1 MIQQQHSAEFRERI
15 TEAALRPLQRNDR
28 GYWVIVSVL
37 AVMVG
42 GAFVAWLN
50 QLSAGLGA
58 AGYSDSAFWGIYEA
72 NLVAFIGVSYGG
84 ALVSAILRLTR
95 ARWRAPITRIAEAM
109 ALFSLLAGMAFAVIH
124 LGRPERLW
132 MLLVRPNISSPLV
145 WDFAAVMTYLL
156 TTLIFLYLPL
166 IPDIALLRDRYQQR
180 PGPRY
185 RFYRALAMNWQ
196 DLPEQHRILQ
206 AGTLAIAILIIP
218 IAVVVHSVLSWAFAV
233 TGRPGWDSTIF
244 APYFVVAA
252 LFSGIATVVLVVGFF
267 RHGYHLQDQITIQ
280 HFRYLGYLLLVL
292 DLLYLYF
299 TFTELLTEGYVGN
312 DAVVPVLQATLLGQY
327 APFFWFFVI
336 GGGIVP
342 LLLVALPRTRTIS
355 GIVTAAVLVVTAMW
369 LKRLIIVVPTV
380 AHPLI
385 AGSWG
390 SFQPTW
396 TSGAITLGAAA
407 SIPLFLMLFFK
418 LFPVL
423 AIYEMEEIADE
434 VRTDEA
440 QAAGRASFQPVHA
453 QSGGIAS

>member
-1 MIQQQHSAEFRERI
+1 VIQHDHSPEFRERL
-15 TEAALRPLQRNDR
+15 TEAALRPLRHNAP
-28 GYWVIVSVL
+28 GFWVLVTVL
-37 AVMVG
+37 ALMVA
-42 GAFVAWLN
+42 GAFAAWMV
-50 QLSAGLGA
+50 QLDAGLGT

-95 ARWRAPITRIAEAM
+95 ARWRAPITRLAEAM

-132 MLLVRPNISSPLV
+132 LLVTRPNISSPLV
-145 WDFAAVMTYLL
+145 WDFAAVMTYLVA
-156 TTLIFLYLPL
+156 TLIFLYLPL
-166 IPDIALLRDRYQQR
+166 IPDIALLRDQFRSK
-180 PGPRY
+180 GGWRY
-185 RFYRALAMNWQ
+185 RLYSALAVQWE
-196 DLPEQHRILQ
+196 DLPEQRRLLHS
-206 AGTLAIAILIIP
+206 GTLAMAILIIP
-218 IAVVVHSVLSWAFAV
+218 IAVLVHSVLSWAFAV

-252 LFSGIATVVLVVGFF
+252 LFSGIATVILVVGFF
-267 RHGYHLQDQITIQ
+267 RHGYHLQEHISVK

-327 APFFWFFVI
+327 APFFWFFVLA
-336 GGGIVP
+336 GGIVP
-342 LLLVALPRTRTIS
+342 LLLIAIPKTRTIP
-355 GIVTAAVLVVTAMW
+355 GIVSAAALVVTAMW

-390 SFQPTW
+390 SFKPTLV
-396 TSGAITLGAAA
+396 SGAITLGAAA

-418 LFPVL
+418 LFPIL
-423 AIYEMEEIADE
+423 AIYEMEEIAE
-434 VRTDEA
+434 ESSSEQPAAVYRPSRTMHAIE
-440 QAAGRASFQPVHA
+440 GGSAS
-453 QSGGIAS
+453 

>member
-1 MIQQQHSAEFRERI
+1 MIQRDHSAEFRQRI
-15 TEAALRPLQRNDR
+15 TEAALRPLHRNDR
-28 GYWVIVSVL
+28 GFWIIVGILTALVL
-37 AVMVG
+37 
-42 GAFVAWLN
+42 GAFVAWTR
-50 QLSAGLGA
+50 QLSLGLGV
-58 AGYSDSAFWGIYEA
+58 AGYSDTSFWGIYEA

-84 ALVSAILRLTR
+84 ALVSAILRLTH
-95 ARWRAPITRIAEAM
+95 AHWRAPITRLAEAM

-132 MLLVRPNISSPLV
+132 MLVTRPSISSPLV

-166 IPDIALLRDRYQQR
+166 IPDLALLRNHYRYI
-180 PGPRY
+180 GGFRY
-185 RFYRALAMNWQ
+185 RLYRALAMNWH
-196 DLPEQHRILQ
+196 DLPRQRQILH

-218 IAVVVHSVLSWAFAV
+218 IAVLVHSVLSWAFAV

-252 LFSGIATVVLVVGFF
+252 LFSGIATVVLVVAFF
-267 RHGYHLQDQITIQ
+267 RHGYHLQEQITLR
-280 HFRYLGYLLLVL
+280 HFRYLGYLMLVL

-299 TFTELLTEGYVGN
+299 TFTELLTEGYVGS

-327 APFFWFFVI
+327 APFFWFFAL
-336 GGGIVP
+336 GGGILP
-342 LLLVALPRTRTIS
+342 LLLIALPQTRTIP
-355 GIVTAAVLVVTAMW
+355 GIVAAAGLIVTAMW

-390 SFQPTW
+390 SFHATW
-396 TSGAITLGAAA
+396 VSGLITLGAAA

-418 LFPVL
+418 LFPIL
-423 AIYEMEEIADE
+423 AIYEMEEIQEEE
-434 VRTDEA
+434 VVQHDLG
-440 QAAGRASFQPVHA
+440 AATPVFTPA
-453 QSGGIAS
+453 QSGGIA